1 MRSSPAH
8 PAAPAKTIYTE
19 YGYVIYI
26 YIYIDTSYAYYTYA
40 RVRFFNLYISTRGI
54 IRGFAKIGCKTLIIL
69 YRYIRPI
76 GTLCIYVHAIAY
88 VSIYP
93 YISTRYQQSIH
104 RTGGPKNVRWLDNI
118 KRENIARTSFA
129 NCRSPIIIYLYIY
142 IIFRDELDSNEER
155 RAPDIRRTV

>member
-19 YGYVIYI
+19 YGYVI

-69 YRYIRPI
+69 YRYIRI

-93 YISTRYQQSIH
+93 YISTRYD
-104 RTGGPKNVRWLDNI
+104 VRWLDNI

-129 NCRSPIIIYLYIY
+129 NCRSPIIIYLC
-142 IIFRDELDSNEER
+142 IIFRDELGSNEER
-155 RAPDIRRTV
+155 RAPDIHRTV